1 MPQSQ
6 PHTAPL
12 FVLPFYGYAAISLLV
27 SLGLLWWSVPNLDGH
42 FFQPKLLGIVHLMAL
57 GWGTMMI
64 LGASHQLL
72 PVLLGNALYSHKL
85 AMSSFVLAA
94 LGIPFLV
101 VRFLQFQMDVWALA
115 GAAGII
121 FAIIAFFIN
130 LLQSMRQQPQKD
142 VHIWFMLA
150 ATIWLLLTM
159 LLGWL
164 LLYNFSHPILP
175 NNSLHYLSLHA
186 HIGLAGWF
194 LLLVMGVGSRLIP
207 MFLIAQVNDNKTLWH
222 IFLVMNASL
231 LLFVIVFC
239 LAMPLPW
246 LAVPFAGIVFSMLL
260 FANYIRHAYRL
271 RVRKSI
277 DTPMKLSLVSVLL
290 MLLPSLLLAAVLLL
304 QTTASGAAI
313 TSLVKLYG
321 FLLLFGWLSTLIIGM
336 TFKTL
341 PFIVWSQHYSK
352 AATTKQHINPND
364 LVQHTTVKYM
374 MLLYVTGLLLFACS
388 MLLQILWGLHLA
400 AAIMLVA
407 GVLYTWLVYQMIAH
421 QPAK

>member
-194 LLLVMGVGSRLIP
+194 YYLL
-207 MFLIAQVNDNKTLWH
+207 W
-222 IFLVMNASL
+222 
-231 LLFVIVFC
+231 
-239 LAMPLPW
+239 
-246 LAVPFAGIVFSMLL
+246 
-260 FANYIRHAYRL
+260 
-271 RVRKSI
+271 
-277 DTPMKLSLVSVLL
+277 
-290 MLLPSLLLAAVLLL
+290 
-304 QTTASGAAI
+304 
-313 TSLVKLYG
+313 
-321 FLLLFGWLSTLIIGM
+321 
-336 TFKTL
+336 
-341 PFIVWSQHYSK
+341 VW
-352 AATTKQHINPND
+352 
-364 LVQHTTVKYM
+364 VQD
-374 MLLYVTGLLLFACS
+374 
-388 MLLQILWGLHLA
+388 
-400 AAIMLVA
+400 
-407 GVLYTWLVYQMIAH
+407 
-421 QPAK
+421 